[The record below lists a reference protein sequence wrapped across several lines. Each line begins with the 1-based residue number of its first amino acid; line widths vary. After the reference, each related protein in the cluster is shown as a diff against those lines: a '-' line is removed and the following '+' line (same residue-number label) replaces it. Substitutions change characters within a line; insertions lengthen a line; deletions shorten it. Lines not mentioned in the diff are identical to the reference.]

1 MSGPPSGGI
10 GAMGPQHDEQ
20 PREVA
25 DAPAG
30 ERAPTEAGTGL
41 ERPEAI
47 RAAEET
53 AGEGGRPLTI
63 AADDAPDA
71 GNAATASTADAVPGD
86 TYVPNDAPPDA
97 SASAFDAGITPA
109 GSAASDAP
117 SAAAETVAPDL
128 SAASDAPSAA
138 AETVA
143 PDLSAASDA
152 PSTAAE

>member
-30 ERAPTEAGTGL
+30 EPAPTEAGTGL

-63 AADDAPDA
+63 AADDAPDP

-86 TYVPNDAPPDA
+86 TYIPNDAPPDPSA
-97 SASAFDAGITPA
+97 SASDAPAAGITPA

-117 SAAAETVAPDL
+117 SAAAETVMPEI
-128 SAASDAPSAA
+128 SAASD
-138 AETVA
+138 
-143 PDLSAASDA
+143 
-152 PSTAAE
+152 